1 MRFIDRFL
9 PGPPA
14 SVVREF
20 VDERNALPEVHV
32 DLAGGELKPSRRL
45 ARDGFR
51 GYTVPNDPRRGPGRR
66 LFLTP
71 APRPRGPACD
81 CLTAEEHM
89 SGCKRAG
96 HA

>member
-14 SVVREF
+14 AVVREF
-20 VDERNALPEVHV
+20 VDERNALPELHV
-32 DLAGGELKPSRRL
+32 DPAGGELKLKTSRRL

-51 GYTVPNDPRRGPGRR
+51 SYRVPNDPRR
-66 LFLTP
+66 LSLAP

-81 CLTAEEHM
+81 CLTAEEHL
-89 SGCKRAG
+89 SGCKRPG